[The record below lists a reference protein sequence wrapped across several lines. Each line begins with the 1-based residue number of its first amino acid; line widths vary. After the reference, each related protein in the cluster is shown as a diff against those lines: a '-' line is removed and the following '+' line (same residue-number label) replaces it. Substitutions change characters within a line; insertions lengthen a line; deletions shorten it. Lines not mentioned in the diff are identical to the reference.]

1 VTSTP
6 APHHPRRPVPPAPDP
21 AGGPGVAGPA
31 HDAAS
36 RRLARARTARG
47 GPRGARASRR
57 ISAATALTLL
67 VTTVAG
73 TAVAS
78 SAAAT
83 PGGGH
88 GGGAPRGG
96 VETVAGIAP
105 ALLSGRGAHVPFV
118 EQEAENASFTGS
130 LVGPGRDAFTLASEA
145 SGRAAVELERG
156 EHVRFTLTRAADAL
170 TVRYALPDAP
180 RGGGLSGTLA
190 LMAKGVSRDVP
201 VTSKYSWLYNQYPFS
216 NDPQAGLLHPDWW
229 VAECGCVP
237 AETSPA
243 PVFDTPFRPSH
254 FYAEQRVL
262 LGRTLKAGDTVT
274 LTLPKRSSLPWAV
287 IDLVDLEKVGAPKAP
302 PRRSVNAWLLGAD
315 PTGRRDSAPAMRAA
329 IALARKLDRPVY
341 VPPGTYRVDEH
352 LVVDDVTIAGAGSW
366 YTVFRGREVALPR
379 PAADG
384 STHTGV
390 GFYGKPASEGGSR
403 GVHLRDFA
411 IVGDVAERIDDDQ
424 VNGVGGAMSDSTITG
439 LYIKNTKV
447 GLWFD
452 GPMSNLRVE
461 RNVVVDQIADGLN
474 FHRGVTGS
482 LVRDNLFRNT
492 GDDAL
497 ASWSQDV
504 PNARNVFDSN
514 TIQVPTLAN
523 GIALYGGTDLTM
535 SNNVVADPVREG
547 SALHL
552 GSRFGATAFAGTIAV
567 RDNTTVR
574 GGPLEPN
581 WKIGTGALWVYAL
594 ERSID
599 ADVQVVGD
607 HFLDSTYNA
616 VMLVAEWGVK
626 DQYAIENVHF
636 KDVRIDGTGTN
647 AISARA
653 MGSATFQNVD
663 ARHLGSYGVNNCGT
677 FHWDWDH
684 GSEFTLVDLG
694 GNDGTSGNPWDQST
708 NNWLTRFTPNTITCN
723 DTPPVVP
730 PPAPSPW
737 VQPVG

>member
-1 VTSTP
+1 MTSTP
-6 APHHPRRPVPPAPDP
+6 APQHPRRPRRQRTIAVAPRPPWGRP
-21 AGGPGVAGPA
+21 AA
-31 HDAAS
+31 
-36 RRLARARTARG
+36 RRV
-47 GPRGARASRR
+47 
-57 ISAATALTLL
+57 SAATALALL
-67 VTTVAG
+67 VTAVAG
-73 TAVAS
+73 PAVAS
-78 SAAAT
+78 SASALASGRG
-83 PGGGH
+83 P
-88 GGGAPRGG
+88 APRPG
-96 VETVAGIAP
+96 VETVAGISP
-105 ALLSGRGAHVPFV
+105 ALLLGRGADVPYV
-118 EQEAENASFTGS
+118 EQEAENATYTGS
-130 LVGPGRDAFTLASEA
+130 LVGPGREAFTLASEA
-145 SGRAAVELERG
+145 SGRAAVELEPG
-156 EHVRFTLTRAADAL
+156 EQVRFTLTRDANAL

-190 LMAKGVSRDVP
+190 LTATGVSRSVP
-201 VTSKYSWLYNQYPFS
+201 VTSRYSWLYNQYPFT
-216 NDPQAGLLHPDWW
+216 NDPTAGLLHPDWW

-237 AETSPA
+237 AQTTPA

-254 FYAEQRVL
+254 AYAEQRVL
-262 LGRTLKAGDTVT
+262 LGRTVRAGDTVT
-274 LTLPKRSSLPWAV
+274 LTLPHRSALPWAV
-287 IDLVDLEKVGAPKAP
+287 VDLVDLEKVGAPKAA
-302 PRRSVNAWLLGAD
+302 PRGAVNAWLLGAD
-315 PTGRRDSAPAMRAA
+315 PTGRRDAAKPLRAA

-341 VPPGTYRVDEH
+341 VPPGTYRLDEH

-366 YTVFRGREVALPR
+366 YTVFQGRERALAT
-379 PAADG
+379 PAPDG

-390 GFYGKPASEGGSR
+390 GFYGRTAAEGGSR
-403 GVHLRDFA
+403 DVHLRDFA

-424 VNGVGGAMSDSTITG
+424 VNGVGGAMSHSSISG

-447 GLWFD
+447 GMWFD
-452 GPMSNLRVE
+452 GPMSHLRVE

-474 FHRGVTGS
+474 LHRGVTDS
-482 LVRDNLFRNT
+482 VVRDNVFRNT

-504 PNARNVFDSN
+504 PNERNVFDSN

-552 GSRFGATAFAGTIAV
+552 GSRFGATPFAGTISV

-594 ERSID
+594 EGSID

-626 DQYAIENVHF
+626 DQYAIENVHLR
-636 KDVRIDGTGTN
+636 DVRIDGTGTN
-647 AISARA
+647 AVSARA
-653 MGSATFQNVD
+653 MGSATFENVD
-663 ARHLGSYGVNNCGT
+663 VRNLGSYGVNNCGT
-677 FHWDWDH
+677 FHWDWEH

-694 GNDGTSGNPWDQST
+694 GNDGTSGNPWDTST

-723 DTPPVVP
+723 DTPRVVA

-737 VQPVG
+737 QQPVG

>member
-1 VTSTP
+1 MTSTP
-6 APHHPRRPVPPAPDP
+6 APHHPRRVPRQ
-21 AGGPGVAGPA
+21 
-31 HDAAS
+31 AS
-36 RRLARARTARG
+36 AARAPRPARRAVTAR
-47 GPRGARASRR
+47 RV
-57 ISAATALTLL
+57 SAATALAVL
-67 VTTVAG
+67 VTAVAAP
-73 TAVAS
+73 AVAS
-78 SAAAT
+78 SASALASGRG
-83 PGGGH
+83 P
-88 GGGAPRGG
+88 APRPG
-96 VETVAGIAP
+96 VETVAGISP
-105 ALLSGRGAHVPFV
+105 ALLLGRGADVPYV
-118 EQEAENASFTGS
+118 EQEAENATHTGS
-130 LVGPGRDAFTLASEA
+130 LVGPGREAFTLASEA
-145 SGRAAVELERG
+145 SGRAAVELEPG
-156 EHVRFTLTRAADAL
+156 EHVRFRLTRDANAL

-190 LMAKGVSRDVP
+190 VTATGVSRSVP
-201 VTSKYSWLYNQYPFS
+201 VTSRYSWLYNQYPFS
-216 NDPQAGLLHPDWW
+216 NDPTAGLLHPDWW

-237 AETSPA
+237 AQTTPA
-243 PVFDTPFRPSH
+243 PVFETPFRPSH
-254 FYAEQRVL
+254 AYAEQRVL
-262 LGRTLKAGDTVT
+262 LGRTVRAGDTVT
-274 LTLPKRSSLPWAV
+274 LTLPRRSALPWAV
-287 IDLVDLEKVGAPKAP
+287 VDLVDLEKVGAPKAA
-302 PRRSVNAWLLGAD
+302 PRGAVNAWLLGAD
-315 PTGRRDSAPAMRAA
+315 PTGRRDAAKPLRAA

-341 VPPGTYRVDEH
+341 VPPGTYRLDEH

-366 YTVFRGREVALPR
+366 YTVFQGREVALPT
-379 PAADG
+379 PAPDG

-390 GFYGKPASEGGSR
+390 GFYGKPAAEGGSHD
-403 GVHLRDFA
+403 VHLRDFA

-424 VNGVGGAMSDSTITG
+424 VNGVGGALSDSSIRG

-447 GLWFD
+447 GMWFD

-474 FHRGVTGS
+474 FHRGVTDS
-482 LVRDNLFRNT
+482 VVRDNVFRNT

-552 GSRFGATAFAGTIAV
+552 GSRFGATAFAGTISV

-626 DQYAIENVHF
+626 DQYAIENVHLR
-636 KDVRIDGTGTN
+636 DVRIDGTGTN
-647 AISARA
+647 AVSARA
-653 MGSATFQNVD
+653 MGSATFENVD
-663 ARHLGSYGVNNCGT
+663 VRNLGSYGVNNCGT
-677 FHWDWDH
+677 FHWDWEH

-694 GNDGTSGNPWDQST
+694 GNDGTSGNPWDGST

-723 DTPPVVP
+723 DTPPVVA

-737 VQPVG
+737 QQPVG